1 MPDGEKEINNMAKPG
16 EKMLEAET
24 QDDSA
29 EDAKTYVASMHQSVQ
44 VLQPEFVSIIR
55 KIEKSLSMPLFLF
68 VQRDHSDEEFGQIS
82 DAVRKSFFRSKSEF
96 SPHTQVALLIDS
108 PGGDAKS
115 AFQIAKVLRHYCGGF
130 VAVIPRY
137 AKSAATLLTLGAESI
152 IFNEVAELGPLDVQI
167 FDLDNE
173 DYQSALDEV
182 QTLERLHAFGL
193 DALDKTTLF
202 LLSRTGK
209 KVDTVLPLAMR
220 FVSDMIR
227 PLFEKVDV
235 VHFTQRARVLK
246 VAEEYAIRL
255 LRPRHSKEDAENI
268 ARRLVEKYP
277 AHGFVIDI
285 DEIHELGLNFIK
297 PKPGLMNLMNELIVH
312 LDGINVIGRLIEEKE
327 NRDDQD

>member
-1 MPDGEKEINNMAKPG
+1 MAKAGEKLAVTPTVGGTDVAKNY
-16 EKMLEAET
+16 L
-24 QDDSA
+24 
-29 EDAKTYVASMHQSVQ
+29 ASMHQSVQ
-44 VLQPEFVSIIR
+44 DLRPEFISLIR
-55 KIEKSLSMPLFLF
+55 QLEEGLGMPLFLF
-68 VQRDHSDEEFGQIS
+68 IQRDHNDELFGQIS
-82 DAVRKSFFRSKSEF
+82 EEVRKAFFRSKSQF
-96 SPHTQVALLIDS
+96 APNTKVALLIDS

-115 AFQIAKVLRHYCGGF
+115 AFQIAKVLRHCCGGF

-167 FDLDNE
+167 FDLDRE
-173 DYQSALDEV
+173 DHQSALDEV

-255 LRPRHSKEDAENI
+255 LRPRHSKEHAESI

-285 DEIHELGLNFIK
+285 DEIQELGLNFIK
-297 PKPGLMNLMNELIVH
+297 PKPGVMNLMNELILY
-312 LDGINVIGRLIEEKE
+312 LDGINVIGRLIEEKDDEE
-327 NRDDQD
+327 NEE